1 MDQAGYIEVFNSLQ
15 PNQTGTQQIQNQV
28 NSPSKI
34 ALKTNNEEEE
44 SRIKKLEKMI
54 RKKLLSFLNKNEVK
68 IFNPFQHRCPCFV
81 FKEGQT

>member
-15 PNQTGTQQIQNQV
+15 PNQTGTQQIPNQI

-34 ALKTNNEEEE
+34 ALKSNNEEEE

-54 RKKLLSFLNKNEVK
+54 RKKL
-68 IFNPFQHRCPCFV
+68 
-81 FKEGQT
+81 

>member
-1 MDQAGYIEVFNSLQ
+1 MDQAGYIEIFNSLQ

-34 ALKTNNEEEE
+34 ALKSNNEEEE

-54 RKKLLSFLNKNEVK
+54 RKKL
-68 IFNPFQHRCPCFV
+68 
-81 FKEGQT
+81 